1 MNISALGGFLAVNIV
16 FFSSV
21 LIALGDIATFYDG
34 PSVLIV
40 FGGTISSL
48 FIFVPPKDIKLIAGA
63 IKGQAFSTS
72 TFNYAQSVEDIISL
86 AQERR
91 KGESAYDSAVK
102 KVKSPFLQDAASILF
117 WTDSEVSGDEFR
129 DLLETRATTYFKSGT
144 EVPKLMNTLSKF
156 PPAFG
161 MMGTVLGLVALLQ
174 SLSSPDAK
182 SQIGPAMAVALM
194 TTLYGIMVNN
204 LVITPISENL
214 TKRHGDMLR
223 EYDLIVEGMM
233 LIQQNKPTK
242 YIEEKLNSYLM
253 PEERPA

>member
-1 MNISALGGFLAVNIV
+1 MNVTALGGILAVNIV
-16 FFSSV
+16 FFASV
-21 LIALGDIATFYDG
+21 FIALGDFVTFYDG

-48 FIFVPPKDIKLIAGA
+48 FVFVPMKDLKLMVGSL
-63 IKGQAFSTS
+63 KGQAFSTS
-72 TFNYAQSVEDIISL
+72 TFNYAQSVEDVISL

-91 KGESAYDSAVK
+91 KGESAYDAAVK
-102 KVKSPFLQDAASILF
+102 KVRSPFLQDAASILF

-129 DLLETRATTYFKSGT
+129 DLLETRANTYFKAGT
-144 EVPKLMNTLSKF
+144 ETPKLMNTLAKF

-204 LVITPISENL
+204 LFITPVSENL
-214 TKRHGDMLR
+214 SKRHGDMLR
-223 EYDLIVEGMM
+223 EYDLIVEGIM

-253 PEERPA
+253 PEERPS